1 LKRTHITQLIADQA
15 EISVDKAGKALDST
29 LRGITLI
36 AEVTPPIMYSGGGV
50 SGPPHRVMN
59 LKPKDLPKFIAK
71 DAKIS
76 VAAAKKVI
84 VAVEGLIDTILR
96 LSLL

>member
-1 LKRTHITQLIADQA
+1 MLRAHITDLIADQA
-15 EISVDKAGKALDST
+15 EISVDEAGKALDSAF
-29 LRGITLI
+29 RGISLI
-36 AEVTPPIMYSGGGV
+36 AEVTPGFMFSGGSVG
-50 SGPPHRVMN
+50 GPPHRVRDLN
-59 LKPKDLPKFIAK
+59 PKELVEFIAT
-71 DAKIS
+71 DANIT